1 VSITGLGLGLGNL
14 LIQIFNVLLVLAW
27 IGLAIYCL
35 IQLRKQSFSA
45 SAKALWTMIIIVI
58 PLVGAIAFL
67 IVQPRE

>member
-1 VSITGLGLGLGNL
+1 MSITGLGLGLGNL
-14 LIQIFNVLLVLAW
+14 IVQVFNVLLILAW

-35 IQLRKQSFSA
+35 IQLRKQSLSA
-45 SAKALWTMIIIVI
+45 TAKALWTMVIIVI

>member
-1 VSITGLGLGLGNL
+1 MSSPVFGFGLGSL
-14 LIQIFNVLLVLAW
+14 LVQIFNVLLVLAW

-35 IQLRKQSFSA
+35 IQLRKQSLSA
-45 SAKALWTMIIIVI
+45 SAKALWTIVVIVI